1 MPARTQPQRNRNETA
16 MNRNQTKP
24 KNFSQTQL
32 KPLSKI
38 KQQTH
43 EKRKDNQT
51 AMKPK
56 PIQNWNRN
64 QTETEAGIKQKPTA
78 TQS

>member
-1 MPARTQPQRNRNETA
+1 
-16 MNRNQTKP
+16 
-24 KNFSQTQL
+24 
-32 KPLSKI
+32 
-38 KQQTH
+38 
-43 EKRKDNQT
+43 
-51 AMKPK
+51 MKPK